1 MSTFTGA
8 VDDQALLREVLGFY
22 RRKLQETPDA
32 LAWLQGHAITS
43 PEIIER
49 FHLGLSDRTLGLALP
64 ERNRKAGAE
73 VRARLQRVGV
83 LRPSGHEHFAG
94 ALVVP
99 VFDAEGTVVQAY
111 GRLIGASLRAGTV
124 RDLYLPGRRRGVWN
138 LAGLTEPEVVLC
150 GGLLDALTA
159 WSAGVTS
166 VTAALS
172 LDEVPAEI
180 VQVLRG
186 RGVRTVL
193 VAYPRHEQGDNAADE
208 ATQAL
213 QAAGMTACRVEL
225 PGGVRV
231 NELARRRG
239 PAAVLDALGH
249 ARQRVPGTSVT
260 ESVAS
265 AQGAQGGAAPAL
277 GTIGPT
283 PSPPPATTTAGTAPA
298 DATTDTAAAA
308 GDHVDAADLVIEL
321 EDRRYRVRGLG
332 QNASL
337 AQLKVNLLVARS
349 GEGGAAKLHV
359 DTLDLYAANKRAA
372 FARQASEE
380 LGVPEEVVRRD
391 LAQVLLQAEQAQAEA
406 VRRALQPKAPPVP
419 ALTAAE
425 QAAALDLL
433 RDEHLADRIV
443 VDFERCGV
451 VGERTNVLLGYL
463 AAVSRKLDRP
473 LAVVVQSSSAAG
485 KTALLDAVLAF
496 VPPEDRL
503 QFSALTGQA
512 LYYLGASDIRHK
524 VLAIAEDEG
533 AERASYALKL
543 LQSER
548 ELKIAS
554 TAKDSTGRLVAEE
567 YVVRGPVAIFLTT
580 TSVQVDEELL
590 NRCIVLTVD
599 EGREQTKAIHRLQ
612 REHETLGGLA
622 AQEERQAILKLHQDA
637 QRLLRPLLVANP
649 YAPRLTFLDD
659 RTRTRRDHMKY
670 LALIRAV
677 ALLHQHQRE
686 QKRTTVAGREIEY
699 VEATRSDIVLAN
711 KLADEVLGR
720 SLDDLPPHTRRLLG
734 LLHEL
739 VTGACAAQG
748 MAQNEYRFTR
758 KTVRGATGWGDT
770 QLKIHLRRL
779 VDLEHLVVHRS
790 GRGHAY
796 ELVYDGRGRDGQ
808 RFLAGLLDPEKLV
821 DAERSGSGRPSVG
834 PASGA
839 GRGDESGGSASGT
852 EGIQSQAPA
861 QPQNAQPAPASEHHV
876 VPGHVVAGEGA

>member
-1 MSTFTGA
+1 MPMFTTA
-8 VDDQALLREVLGFY
+8 ADDQGLLREVLAY
-22 RRKLQETPDA
+22 YQRKLQETPDA
-32 LAWLQGHAITS
+32 LAWLQRHAITS

-49 FHLGLSDRTLGLALP
+49 FGLGLSDRTLGLTLP
-64 ERNRKAGAE
+64 AKNRKVGAE
-73 VRARLQRVGV
+73 VRERLQRLGI
-83 LRPSGHEHFAG
+83 LRPSGHEHLAG

-99 VFDAEGTVVQAY
+99 VFDAQGAVVQVY
-111 GRLIGASLRAGTV
+111 GRLIGATLRAGTI
-124 RDLYLPGRRRGVWN
+124 RDLFLPGPRRGVWN
-138 LAGLTEPEVVLC
+138 LGGHTEPEVILC
-150 GGLLDALTA
+150 GGLVDALTV
-159 WSAGVTS
+159 WSAGVRN
-166 VTAALS
+166 VTASLS

-180 VQVLRG
+180 VEVLRG

-193 VAYPRHEQGDNAADE
+193 VAYPRHEQGDKAAGDI
-208 ATQAL
+208 TQAV

-225 PGGVRV
+225 PGGMGV
-231 NELARRRG
+231 NNLARRRG
-239 PAAVLDALGH
+239 PAAVLDALEH
-249 ARQRVPGTSVT
+249 ARPRTPPAPVIAPVPSAPGGD
-260 ESVAS
+260 VAV
-265 AQGAQGGAAPAL
+265 APAL
-277 GTIGPT
+277 GAIPAAPT
-283 PSPPPATTTAGTAPA
+283 SPATSAAAPEPVKEHG
-298 DATTDTAAAA
+298 DAA
-308 GDHVDAADLVIEL
+308 GDLTIEI

-332 QNASL
+332 QNTSL
-337 AQLKVNLLVARS
+337 AQLKVNLLVTRA
-349 GEGGAAKLHV
+349 GEGAGAKLHV

-372 FARQASEE
+372 FARQASIE
-380 LGVPEEVVRRD
+380 LGLSEEIVKRD
-391 LAQVLLQAEQAQAEA
+391 LAQVLLQAEQMQAEA
-406 VRRALQPKAPPVP
+406 VRRALQPKAPLVP
-419 ALTAAE
+419 ALTPGE

-433 RDEHLADRIV
+433 RDERLADRIV
-443 VDFERCGV
+443 ADFERCGV
-451 VGERTNVLLGYL
+451 VGERTNVLVGYL

-496 VPPEDRL
+496 VSPEDRL

-677 ALLHQHQRE
+677 ALIHQHQRE

-699 VEATRSDIVLAN
+699 VEATAADILLAN

-739 VTGACAAQG
+739 VTAACAAQG
-748 MAQNEYRFTR
+748 MAQYEYRFTR
-758 KTVRGATGWGDT
+758 KTVREATGWGDT

-779 VDLEHLVVHRS
+779 VDLEHLVIHRS

-796 ELVYDGRGRDGQ
+796 ELAYDGRGKDGQ
-808 RFLAGLLDPEKLV
+808 RFLAGLLDPEKLT
-821 DAERSGSGRPSVG
+821 DGERSGSGRPSVG
-834 PASGA
+834 PESGCGRGAESSGTVSSGA
-839 GRGDESGGSASGT
+839 GMVT
-852 EGIQSQAPA
+852 EAPA
-861 QPQNAQPAPASEHHV
+861 EAENAQPAPASEPHL
-876 VPGHVVAGEGA
+876 VAGEGA

>member
-1 MSTFTGA
+1 
-8 VDDQALLREVLGFY
+8 V
-22 RRKLQETPDA
+22 K
-32 LAWLQGHAITS
+32 
-43 PEIIER
+43 
-49 FHLGLSDRTLGLALP
+49 
-64 ERNRKAGAE
+64 
-73 VRARLQRVGV
+73 
-83 LRPSGHEHFAG
+83 
-94 ALVVP
+94 
-99 VFDAEGTVVQAY
+99 
-111 GRLIGASLRAGTV
+111 
-124 RDLYLPGRRRGVWN
+124 
-138 LAGLTEPEVVLC
+138 
-150 GGLLDALTA
+150 
-159 WSAGVTS
+159 
-166 VTAALS
+166 
-172 LDEVPAEI
+172 
-180 VQVLRG
+180 
-186 RGVRTVL
+186 
-193 VAYPRHEQGDNAADE
+193 
-208 ATQAL
+208 
-213 QAAGMTACRVEL
+213 
-225 PGGVRV
+225 
-231 NELARRRG
+231 
-239 PAAVLDALGH
+239 
-249 ARQRVPGTSVT
+249 
-260 ESVAS
+260 
-265 AQGAQGGAAPAL
+265 
-277 GTIGPT
+277 
-283 PSPPPATTTAGTAPA
+283 
-298 DATTDTAAAA
+298 
-308 GDHVDAADLVIEL
+308 
-321 EDRRYRVRGLG
+321 
-332 QNASL
+332 
-337 AQLKVNLLVARS
+337 
-349 GEGGAAKLHV
+349 
-359 DTLDLYAANKRAA
+359 
-372 FARQASEE
+372 
-380 LGVPEEVVRRD
+380 RD
-391 LAQVLLQAEQAQAEA
+391 LAQVLLQAEQMQAEA
-406 VRRALQPKAPPVP
+406 VRRALQPKAPLVP
-419 ALTAAE
+419 ALTPGE

-433 RDEHLADRIV
+433 RDERLADRIV
-443 VDFERCGV
+443 ADFERCGV
-451 VGERTNVLLGYL
+451 VGERTNVLVGYL

-496 VPPEDRL
+496 VSPEDRL

-677 ALLHQHQRE
+677 ALIHQHQRE

-699 VEATRSDIVLAN
+699 VEATAADILLAN

-739 VTGACAAQG
+739 VTAACAAQG
-748 MAQNEYRFTR
+748 MAQYEYRFTR
-758 KTVRGATGWGDT
+758 KTVREATGWGDT

-779 VDLEHLVVHRS
+779 VDLEHLVIHRS

-796 ELVYDGRGRDGQ
+796 ELAYDGRGKDGQ
-808 RFLAGLLDPEKLV
+808 RFLAGLLDPEKLT
-821 DAERSGSGRPSVG
+821 DGERSGSGRPSVG
-834 PASGA
+834 PESGCGRGAESSGTVSSGA
-839 GRGDESGGSASGT
+839 GMVT
-852 EGIQSQAPA
+852 EAPA
-861 QPQNAQPAPASEHHV
+861 EAENAQPAPASEPHL
-876 VPGHVVAGEGA
+876 VAGEGA